1 MRAKPFTME
10 LGHIGAFKALID
22 ELSAADWQKEEI
34 RQLVEEKNYTALSDL
49 LGELPA
55 SPAARALG
63 SAAALIWRRRCFRPG
78 SDTFPKRSISGSAAG
93 TGTAI
98 PSVDTGGSCR

>member
-1 MRAKPFTME
+1 ME

-49 LGELPA
+49 LGELPV
-55 SPAARALG
+55 SPAARALDQLPHLFG
-63 SAAALIWRRRCFRPG
+63 GADVFGQAATLSQSAAFQVALREP
-78 SDTFPKRSISGSAAG
+78 
-93 TGTAI
+93 GTAI